1 MRTAIVVLACS
12 SCAPPQADPDASTTS
27 SPTTTLS
34 TSATTTTSP
43 TTTTADASSDTT
55 NDSVDST
62 DSTTTSDLPGPPTIS
77 RLATTFVIPTLP
89 TTNPKRFADVAHDPS
104 TDVYLQVN
112 GNVATG
118 GTFLAGDATI
128 LTDPFPIAD
137 TTAYTQGV
145 RVAFGSSAFLVAWH
159 DNRDNPNAA
168 RLRARRVQY
177 TDAPQLGPDVAISTN
192 ETYSEMPPAIAWS
205 AESNTYLV
213 AWHTV
218 ANDDIHAQRVD
229 ADGTSIGPPIAITAD
244 PDWQSDA
251 GIASN
256 PDRDEWLVVYTH
268 AGATTEVR
276 ARIIVGDGSS
286 MGPEITLATAAGT
299 WLAQAAFDT
308 STGDYLVAWFEGRIA
323 ARTLSPDG
331 TPTSDAFE
339 LAPGY
344 GSYDG
349 FAMAHDPTTGWFAA
363 VFHGTTDEDFAI
375 AFDSSGAQTDPI
387 EATSSRGTDGNFN
400 PRIASRGDGEWLLVT
415 SRAFAEIVGQR
426 LGP

>member
-1 MRTAIVVLACS
+1 MRLATLAIACTA
-12 SCAPPQADPDASTTS
+12 CAAAPDDVDASTTS

-34 TSATTTTSP
+34 TSATTTTTTT
-43 TTTTADASSDTT
+43 TTTTATSNDPTTADTSSTE
-55 NDSVDST
+55 
-62 DSTTTSDLPGPPTIS
+62 TTTTPPTTPPSIS
-77 RLATTFVIPTLP
+77 RIATTFVIPTLP
-89 TTNPKRFADVAHDPS
+89 TTNPKRFADVAHDPT

-112 GNVATG
+112 GNVATS

-128 LTDPFPIAD
+128 LTEPFPIAD

-145 RVAFGSSAFLVAWH
+145 RVAFGSTSFLVAWH
-159 DNRDNPNAA
+159 DNRDSPNAA

-192 ETYSEMPPAIAWS
+192 DTYSEMPPAIAWS
-205 AESNTYLV
+205 AESEVFLV

-229 ADGTSIGPPIAITAD
+229 ADGNPLGTPIAITTDA
-244 PDWQSDA
+244 DWQSDA
-251 GIASN
+251 GIAWN

-276 ARIIVGDGSS
+276 GRIVLGDGTSV
-286 MGPEITLATAAGT
+286 GPEITLATAAGT

-308 STGDYLVAWFEGRIA
+308 ATGDYLVAWFEGRVA
-323 ARTLSPDG
+323 VRTLAPDG

-349 FAMAHDPTTGWFAA
+349 FAMAHDTTNGWFAA

-375 AFDSSGAQTDPI
+375 AFDATGFQSEVI
-387 EATSSRGTDGNFN
+387 EATSSRGADGNFN

-415 SRAFAEIVGQR
+415 SRGFADIVGQR